1 MLCQIDFIKIFLVSR
16 MNMKNKSG
24 HKRKNNLIEQMQS
37 LWHFILIPWSF
48 LLISDFCGH
57 QSLTVSGIDS
67 QEIRL

>member
-1 MLCQIDFIKIFLVSR
+1 
-16 MNMKNKSG
+16 MKNKSG

-57 QSLTVSGIDS
+57 QSLTASGIDS